1 MGEGCSGLALG
12 PKPLVSPIGGRG
24 KRISSYPFP
33 MRAIVVDRFGPPDVL
48 VLGEIPEPSPGP
60 GDVLVRLHSIGVNF
74 SETERRRGVYDPPQM
89 PWIPGREGA
98 GVVEALGSG
107 IDPSWQGARVAFWSP
122 SAATATYAEAA
133 VVPVS
138 ALFRLPDDL
147 SFDLGAALPL
157 QGLTAYGLACFAAPL
172 EAGQVVLVHAAAG
185 GIGSLLVQMIA
196 HLYGARVLGT
206 VSSPAKTERVREL
219 GAEPFL
225 YGPRLVEE
233 VLAATGRRGVDVV
246 FDSVGRETQAASLA
260 MLASYGRLVFYGDA
274 SGPTEPVSIPSLH
287 SRSLSVSSFGLNFQV
302 KPERWIRARQE
313 LLEWVRSGTL
323 RLFLHEV
330 LPLGEAAEAHRCLEE
345 RRNQGKLV
353 LRP

>member
-1 MGEGCSGLALG
+1 
-12 PKPLVSPIGGRG
+12 
-24 KRISSYPFP
+24 

-48 VLGEIPEPSPGP
+48 VLSEIPEPAPGP
-60 GDVLVRLHSIGVNF
+60 GDVLVRLHAVGVNF
-74 SETERRRGVYDPPQM
+74 AETERRRGIYDPPSM

-98 GVVEALGSG
+98 GVVEALGPG
-107 IDPSWQGARVAFWSP
+107 TDPSWQGARVAFWSP

-133 VVPVS
+133 VVPVD

-147 SFDLGAALPL
+147 SFELGAALPL
-157 QGLTAYGLACFAAPL
+157 QGLTAYGLARFAAPL
-172 EAGQVVLVHAAAG
+172 EESQVILVHAAAG
-185 GIGSLLVQMIA
+185 GIGSLLTQMIA

-206 VSSPAKTERVREL
+206 VSSPAKIERVREL

-233 VLAATGRRGVDVV
+233 ILATTGRRGVDVV

-260 MLASYGRLVFYGDA
+260 MLAPYGRMVFYGEA
-274 SGPTEPVSIPSLH
+274 SGPPEPVSIQSLH
-287 SRSLSVSSFGLNFQV
+287 GRSLSVGAFGLDLQV

-313 LLEWVRSGTL
+313 LLEWARSGAL
-323 RLFLHEV
+323 RLFVHQV

-345 RRNQGKLV
+345 RRNLGKLV